1 VHDIDSRLP
10 GEAHPP
16 QLEVTPI
23 TKYTSDPGLVLG
35 RQIAVNRT
43 YIVYGLKLG
52 NIRVLNIN
60 TALRS
65 LLRGHTQR
73 VTDMAFFAEDVH
85 RLASASVDGRIYVWR
100 IDEGPD
106 EENKPQITGKIEIAI
121 QIVGDVEAYHPRI
134 CWHSHKQEI
143 LFVGIG
149 NCVLRIDTTKV
160 GRGRDFA
167 VEEPVKCHLEKLI
180 DGVRL
185 VGKHDGDVT
194 DLSISQWMSTR
205 LASGSKDGTVC
216 IKSSYFRHKLLHKT
230 ALC

>member
-1 VHDIDSRLP
+1 
-10 GEAHPP
+10 
-16 QLEVTPI
+16 VTPI